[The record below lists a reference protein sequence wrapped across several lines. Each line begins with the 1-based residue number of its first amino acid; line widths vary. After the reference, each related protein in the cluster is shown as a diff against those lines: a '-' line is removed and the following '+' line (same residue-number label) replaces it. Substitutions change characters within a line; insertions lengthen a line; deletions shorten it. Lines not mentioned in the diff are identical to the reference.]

1 MFHTNP
7 FTTMKKI
14 QQTTLIALMFCS
26 ILSLAQDSE
35 KKSEQKPTIITQ
47 NIPAPIETKGQ
58 VIINGQT
65 INYTTRTGYMVL
77 KDESGKAKANIFFI
91 AYTKDGVTDVAKRPV
106 TYTFNGGPG
115 SASVWLHMGCI
126 GPKRIPMT
134 EKGEALAPPY
144 SYINNEY
151 SWLDKTDLV
160 FIDPVNTGYSRA
172 AAGENERQFLGY
184 TEDIESVGEFI
195 RLYATKYGRWNSP
208 KFLAG
213 ESYGTTRA
221 AGLSGYLQD
230 KYNMYINGVALISSI
245 LNFQTA
251 RFEKGN
257 DLPFSLF
264 LPTYTA
270 MAWYHK
276 KIAPEYQAD
285 LQKTLRDVEKFATN
299 EYSTVLMKGDLASE
313 AEQMMVTE
321 KLSKFTGLSK
331 EYIKNANN
339 RIEIGRFVKELLRN
353 EGKTAGR
360 LDGRFTG
367 TDYDNAG
374 ERYEFDP
381 SLDATIS
388 GPYSATI
395 NQYLRQD
402 LKYENDLPYLILTG
416 RVQPWNYN
424 NVQNQFLNVSE
435 TLRQAMSKNPYLKV
449 WVAAGYYDLAT
460 PYYAAEYT
468 FNHMMLRP
476 EQKKN
481 VNFTFFEAGH
491 MMYIHKTSLI
501 KLKQDA
507 DKFYESALK

>member
-1 MFHTNP
+1 
-7 FTTMKKI
+7 MKTRLL
-14 QQTTLIALMFCS
+14 TTLIAFS
-26 ILSLAQDSE
+26 YLSVFAQNTD
-35 KKSEQKPTIITQ
+35 KKNDDKPQTPAVAV
-47 NIPAPIETKGQ
+47 PAPVETKGQ
-58 VIINGQT
+58 ATINGQT
-65 INYTTRTGYMVL
+65 FGYTIRTGYMTL
-77 KDESGKAKANIFFI
+77 KDESGKAKANIFFVY
-91 AYTKDGVTDVAKRPV
+91 YTRDGVSDITKRPI

-134 EKGEALAPPY
+134 DKGDALKPPY
-144 SYINNEY
+144 SYTNNEY
-151 SWLDKTDLV
+151 SWLDKTDLC

-184 TEDIESVGEFI
+184 VEDIESVGEFI
-195 RLYATKYGRWNSP
+195 RLHATKYGRWGSP

-221 AGLSGYLQD
+221 SGLAGYLQD

-251 RFEKGN
+251 RFTPGN
-257 DLPFSLF
+257 DLPYPLF

-276 KIAPEYQAD
+276 KIAPEYAAD
-285 LQKTLRDVEKFATN
+285 FQKTMQAVRDFANN

-313 AEQMMVTE
+313 SEKESVIE

-331 EYIKNANN
+331 TYIRNVGM
-339 RIEIGRFVKELLRN
+339 RIEISRFTKELLRD

-367 TDYDNAG
+367 IDRDNGG
-374 ERYEFDP
+374 EKYEFDP

-388 GPYSATI
+388 GPYSGTI
-395 NQYLRQD
+395 NHYLRQE

-424 NVQNQFLNVSE
+424 NVQNQYLNVGE
-435 TLRQAMSKNPYLKV
+435 TLRQAMAKNPYLKV

-460 PYYAAEYT
+460 PFFAAEYT
-468 FNHMMLRP
+468 FNHMDLKP

-481 VNFTFFEAGH
+481 VNFTYYDAGH
-491 MMYIHKTSLI
+491 MMYIHKESLV
-501 KLKQDA
+501 KLKKDA
-507 DKFYESALK
+507 DKYFEDALK

>member
-1 MFHTNP
+1 
-7 FTTMKKI
+7 MKKI

-481 VNFTFFEAGH
+481 VNFTYFEAGH

>member
-1 MFHTNP
+1 MTIIRQTICFILTC
-7 FTTMKKI
+7 FTFSAI
-14 QQTTLIALMFCS
+14 AQTT
-26 ILSLAQDSE
+26 E
-35 KKSEQKPTIITQ
+35 KKPDEKPVIAA
-47 NIPAPIETKGQ
+47 NVPAPVETKGQ
-58 VIINGQT
+58 VIIGGQT
-65 INYTTRTGYMVL
+65 INYTTRTGYMVI

-91 AYTKDGVTDVAKRPV
+91 AYSKDGVSDLSKRPV

-126 GPKRIPMT
+126 GPKRIPMSD
-134 EKGEALAPPY
+134 KGESLAPPY
-144 SYINNEY
+144 SYVNNEY

-172 AAGENERQFLGY
+172 AQGENERQFLGY
-184 TEDIESVGEFI
+184 VEDIESVGEFI
-195 RLYATKYGRWNSP
+195 RLHATKYGRWASP

-230 KYNMYINGVALISSI
+230 KYNMYINGISLISSI

-251 RFEKGN
+251 LFDKGN
-257 DLPFSLF
+257 DLPYELF

-276 KIAPEYQAD
+276 KIAPKYQAD
-285 LQKTLRDVEKFATN
+285 LQKTLREVEKFVLN
-299 EYSTVLMKGDLASE
+299 EYATVLMKGDLASE
-313 AEQMMVTE
+313 AEQNMITE

-331 EYIKNANN
+331 DFIKRANN
-339 RIEIGRFVKELLRN
+339 RIEIFRFTKELLRE

-388 GPYSATI
+388 GPYSGTI
-395 NQYLRQD
+395 NQYLRQE

-424 NVQNQFLNVSE
+424 NVQNKYLNVSE

-460 PYYAAEYT
+460 PYFAAEYT

-481 VNFTFFEAGH
+481 VNFTYFEAGH
-491 MMYIHKTSLI
+491 MMYIHKESLI
-501 KLKQDA
+501 KLKKDA
-507 DKFYESALK
+507 DKFYEAALK